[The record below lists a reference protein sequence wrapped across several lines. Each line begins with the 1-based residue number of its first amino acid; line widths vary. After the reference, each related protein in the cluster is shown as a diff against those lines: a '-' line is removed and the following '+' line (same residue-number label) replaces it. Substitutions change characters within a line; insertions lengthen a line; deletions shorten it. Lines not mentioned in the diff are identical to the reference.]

1 MKQLLQRLR
10 RYLVTGLVVI
20 APIGV
25 TVYVLNWLF
34 VRLDPIIGRYLPP
47 VGGVQPRGL
56 GLLALLALLVVVGWA
71 SQRAMG
77 RRVLHAW
84 NRFAGRVPIARR
96 LYGASSQVFEAVLTR
111 EERLFRHCALIEY
124 PSPGSHTLVFETA
137 EAPAEMQTVI
147 GEPAVSVFL
156 PTVPN
161 PASGF
166 LLVLPRHRV
175 RRLDMTVEEGFK
187 MIFSAGMAVPDPAS
201 AAAPEGPR

>member
-1 MKQLLQRLR
+1 MKRVLQRLR

-25 TVYVLNWLF
+25 TVYVLTWLF
-34 VRLDPIIGRYLPP
+34 RRLDPIIGRYLPP
-47 VGGVQPRGL
+47 VAGLEPRGL
-56 GLLALLALLVVVGWA
+56 GLVALLVILVLVGWA

-84 NRFAGRVPIARR
+84 NRFARRVPVARR

-111 EERLFRHCALIEY
+111 EEKLFRHCAQIEY
-124 PSPGSHTLVFETA
+124 PSPGSHTLAFETA
-137 EAPAEMQTVI
+137 EAPAEMEAVI

-161 PASGF
+161 PTSGF
-166 LLVLPRHRV
+166 LLVLPKRRV
-175 RRLDMTVEEGFK
+175 HRLDMTVEDGFK
-187 MIFSAGMAVPDPAS
+187 MIFSAGMAVPGAAPAS
-201 AAAPEGPR
+201 APEDER